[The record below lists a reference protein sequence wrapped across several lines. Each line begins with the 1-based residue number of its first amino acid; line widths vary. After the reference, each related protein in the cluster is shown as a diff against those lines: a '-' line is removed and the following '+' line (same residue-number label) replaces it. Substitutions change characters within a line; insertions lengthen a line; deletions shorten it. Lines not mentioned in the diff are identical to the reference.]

1 MNAPPL
7 VEIRDLT
14 VRRGGEAVLDDV
26 SLDVAPGSIHAL
38 IGPNGGGKT
47 TLLTSLL
54 GLADFAGSIRLHWRG
69 SGRIGYVPQGFRGER
84 TLPLTVADFLAL
96 TRQRRPVALGIGRAA
111 RERIAGLLDR
121 VGLAGFER
129 RPLGG
134 LSGGEFQRV
143 LLAHALDPAPE
154 LLVLDE
160 PTASLDPESDRRVE
174 ALLAGLKAASGV
186 TVLLVTHDHAQVRR
200 IADRATILNR
210 RVVREG
216 APCELSASFLAGGPE

>member
-1 MNAPPL
+1 MDAPPL
-7 VEIRDLT
+7 VEIRSLT
-14 VRRGGEAVLDDV
+14 VRRGGEAILDAV

-54 GLADFAGSIRLHWRG
+54 GLADFAGSIRLQWRG

-160 PTASLDPESDRRVE
+160 PAASLDPESDRRVE

-216 APCELSASFLAGGPE
+216 SPGELKADELQN